1 MKLRLLHII
10 ILLTALTC
18 EARADNLGYTNQNPL
33 VFAIDMDYAP
43 MEYVDEQ
50 GRPCGL
56 DVEYTSRLMERLN
69 IPVRY
74 SPNTWEAVADDIL
87 KGRVDLGMMVYSP
100 YRKDITNYSRA
111 VFRLYY
117 QMITRKGS
125 PHNVGLRQVKGKEVA
140 FMKSRPIIDTLT
152 ALGANI
158 VLVKDLKKTL
168 YELAGGKYD
177 AVICFRYQAHYLI
190 DHHQLENLQTE
201 ELTLMPREYCYVS
214 NNKKL
219 IDTINE
225 ELEKMDEEGIVD
237 EVYGNLRTHFDQRI
251 IPEWVWYLLAGIIAF
266 SLLVIIHLQG
276 RNRKRLMQEIER
288 TKKSE
293 EEARASEERARKSDE
308 LKTIFMSNVSHAL
321 RTPLNAIIGF
331 SDLLLTSPDDIPR
344 DEQQHLMGLINEN
357 GLQLLHLI
365 NQLLSLSDLSDKGMM
380 FNMEVT
386 DIVAEFDKYV
396 AEIRPQ
402 LHPGVELVVEE
413 PIGGIRAMVDKKFM
427 RMVNMHLLE
436 NAVQHTTEGKITL
449 SYYVKQGGIY
459 AEVRDTGTGLPPN
472 LKENIFALL
481 NDKNTY
487 IQNETPG
494 LGLSICKAICDKLG
508 GQIGARDNDI
518 DGRGTIIWTWAEVQL
533 V

>member
-158 VLVKDLKKTL
+158 VLVKDLK
-168 YELAGGKYD
+168 
-177 AVICFRYQAHYLI
+177 
-190 DHHQLENLQTE
+190 
-201 ELTLMPREYCYVS
+201 
-214 NNKKL
+214 
-219 IDTINE
+219 
-225 ELEKMDEEGIVD
+225 
-237 EVYGNLRTHFDQRI
+237 
-251 IPEWVWYLLAGIIAF
+251 
-266 SLLVIIHLQG
+266 
-276 RNRKRLMQEIER
+276 
-288 TKKSE
+288 
-293 EEARASEERARKSDE
+293 
-308 LKTIFMSNVSHAL
+308 
-321 RTPLNAIIGF
+321 
-331 SDLLLTSPDDIPR
+331 
-344 DEQQHLMGLINEN
+344 
-357 GLQLLHLI
+357 
-365 NQLLSLSDLSDKGMM
+365 
-380 FNMEVT
+380 
-386 DIVAEFDKYV
+386 
-396 AEIRPQ
+396 
-402 LHPGVELVVEE
+402 
-413 PIGGIRAMVDKKFM
+413 
-427 RMVNMHLLE
+427 
-436 NAVQHTTEGKITL
+436 
-449 SYYVKQGGIY
+449 
-459 AEVRDTGTGLPPN
+459 
-472 LKENIFALL
+472 
-481 NDKNTY
+481 
-487 IQNETPG
+487 
-494 LGLSICKAICDKLG
+494 
-508 GQIGARDNDI
+508 
-518 DGRGTIIWTWAEVQL
+518 
-533 V
+533 